1 MLLLWVVLLLAFL
14 WIFFPMGQGV
24 RFKKYEQ
31 KVHPYS
37 GLDPESWDRFQNNIH
52 TFERLV
58 STSDLDGAANAL
70 YGALENIRDI
80 GLGLRRADDAQHAEE
95 LNRIADELG
104 YEGEFIINQNA
115 LSRGVYFFPKYLN
128 ESIMDY
134 PENADTRDPGP
145 VKSHGQ

>member
-1 MLLLWVVLLLAFL
+1 MLLLWVVLLLALL

-24 RFKKYEQ
+24 RFKKYEA
-31 KVHPYS
+31 KVHPFS
-37 GLDPESWDRFQNNIH
+37 GLDPESWERFQTNVH

-58 STSDLDGAANAL
+58 STSELEEAAGAL
-70 YGALENIRDI
+70 YGAVENVRDI

-95 LNRIADELG
+95 INRIADELG

-115 LSRGVYFFPKYLN
+115 LSRGIYFFPKYLN
-128 ESIMDY
+128 ESIVDY
-134 PENADTRDPGP
+134 TENAPELRDRP

>member
-1 MLLLWVVLLLAFL
+1 MLLLWVALLLAFL

-58 STSDLDGAANAL
+58 STSDLDGAAAAL
-70 YGALENIRDI
+70 YRAIEDVRDL
-80 GLGLRRADDAQHAEE
+80 GLGLRRADDEQHREA
-95 LNRIADELG
+95 LNTIADELG

-128 ESIMDY
+128 DSLMDY
-134 PENADTRDPGP
+134 PEDAGPPDSGP
-145 VKSHGQ
+145 VRSHGQ

>member
-24 RFKKYEQ
+24 RFKKFEA
-31 KVHPYS
+31 KVHPFS
-37 GLDPESWDRFQNNIH
+37 GLDPESWERFQTNIH

-58 STSDLDGAANAL
+58 STSDLEGASEGL
-70 YGALENIRDI
+70 YAAVENVRDI
-80 GLGLRRADDAQHAEE
+80 GLGLRRADDQQHAED

-115 LSRGVYFFPKYLN
+115 LSRGIYFFPKYLN

-134 PENADTRDPGP
+134 PENGPELRDRP